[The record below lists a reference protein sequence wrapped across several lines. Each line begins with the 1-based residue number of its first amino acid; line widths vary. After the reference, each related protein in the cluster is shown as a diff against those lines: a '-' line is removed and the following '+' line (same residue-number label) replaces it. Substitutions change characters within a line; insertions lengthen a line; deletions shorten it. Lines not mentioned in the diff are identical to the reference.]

1 MSFGPRRVW
10 VRDACVSRNKKRR
23 IRTHTMHAAKRNA
36 TEQTL
41 LIDGESGTTRSIRS
55 HRYATL
61 RSLLRLAG
69 SGFLIGQS
77 YIDP

>member
-1 MSFGPRRVW
+1 
-10 VRDACVSRNKKRR
+10 
-23 IRTHTMHAAKRNA
+23 MHAAKRNA

-41 LIDGESGTTRSIRS
+41 LIDERGARETDVRS
-55 HRYATL
+55 HHANL
-61 RSLLRLAG
+61 RSLIRLAG